1 MKKLSLYIFLI
12 FFTTNVTAKEIVMK
26 CKFKK
31 YNYISQDSGDI
42 ILSTNKKGK
51 AKWVRWCPGE
61 KTEDNKDWFVSAK
74 NRELIISDLKGIC
87 MIEKGEF
94 LNGEDGEQILA
105 LAESEDFEFAEVD
118 DLGEYTE
125 NNTYLHKH
133 IQEVLNLELVD
144 ADAIRKANF
153 KKLYS
158 SYGKIYS

>member
-12 FFTTNVTAKEIVMK
+12 FFTTNVTAEEIVMK

-51 AKWVRWCPGE
+51 AKWVGWCPGK

-94 LNGEDGEQILA
+94 LKKNGNIGFVRSSTSVTD
-105 LAESEDFEFAEVD
+105 
-118 DLGEYTE
+118 
-125 NNTYLHKH
+125 
-133 IQEVLNLELVD
+133 
-144 ADAIRKANF
+144 F
-153 KKLYS
+153 KKLTYTS
-158 SYGKIYS
+158 EFFWMNETKKRKRNEKCKKVKK